1 LGSLVTS
8 ANVTATGNIDDY
20 YDEDY
25 YQVTVPSGTSYLIF
39 ILTAENPNYSLY
51 YGNELLPIAS
61 PVTVPAGTS
70 AISIPIRVVSSD
82 QSFDESEPYTLSV
95 QKLPASYDPSLNL
108 LITTPDNSITVQ
120 YNNYAREEVY
130 INGHL
135 ITWWFEDLIE
145 FPKNSEGSIVR
156 QVNFSQKA
164 AVGPY
169 DPEPVRPVFARSN
182 GAISYYSSAPIYYTS
197 THRDAEGELK
207 FMITVEN
214 CRVVNW
220 NYGNGFYDL
229 IDTGSTGDTAT
240 VIVNPDTGHIFD
252 VLNPNIIYQYSGGVA
267 EAVAV
272 DSYWYFDPP
281 LDY

>member
-39 ILTAENPNYSLY
+39 ILAAENPNYSLY
-51 YGNELLPIAS
+51 SGNELLQIGS
-61 PVTVPAGTS
+61 PVTVS
-70 AISIPIRVVSSD
+70 ASATATSIPLRVVSSD
-82 QSFDESEPYTLSV
+82 QSFDENEPYTLSV
-95 QKLPASYDPSLNL
+95 QKLPASYDPSLYL

-120 YNNYAREEVY
+120 YNNDAREEVY

-135 ITWWFEDLIE
+135 ITWWFHDSIE
-145 FPKNSEGSIVR
+145 FPKNSEGSIAR
-156 QVNFSQKA
+156 QVTFSQKA

-169 DPEPVRPVFARSN
+169 DPEPVEPVFGPRN
-182 GAISYYSSAPIYYTS
+182 GSMFSPIPIYYTS

-214 CRVVNW
+214 CSVVNW
-220 NYGNGFYDL
+220 NDGNGEYAL
-229 IDTGSTGDTAT
+229 IDTGSTADKAT
-240 VIVNPDTGHIFD
+240 LIVNPETGHIFD
-252 VLNPNIIYQYSGGVA
+252 VLSPNIIYQYSGGT
-267 EAVAV
+267 V
-272 DSYWYFDPP
+272 DVVEMTSHWYFAPP
-281 LDY
+281 PPPFS